1 MGAGLA
7 SRKMGVGWMTY
18 RRKNSRELDIEEYI
32 RREFSP
38 RRFHIRED
46 GVDFSPLVS
55 YLDNQLY

>member
-18 RRKNSRELDIEEYI
+18 RRKNSRELDIEEFI
-32 RREFSP
+32 RREFP
-38 RRFHIRED
+38 VRRLPDVED
-46 GVDFSPLVS
+46 DVDWSPLVS